1 MINKKEAYMYYGY
14 YPYGRWPSPW
24 GPPMGMSYPMEGPW
38 SYPYGG
44 MPQMPYYPSPGWYGA
59 PGMSPYGQPD
69 YPPPGGFSVPGMSPF
84 GPPMAP
90 EQEIN
95 FLRDQAQMLK
105 QQMDQIDA
113 RIKELEKEA
122 K

>member
-1 MINKKEAYMYYGY
+1 MTGGFN
-14 YPYGRWPSPW
+14 
-24 GPPMGMSYPMEGPW
+24 
-38 SYPYGG
+38 YPYGG
-44 MPQMPYYPSPGWYGA
+44 MPQMPYYAPPGYGA

-69 YPPPGGFSVPGMSPF
+69 YPPPGGFGAPGMSPY

-113 RIKELEKEA
+113 RIKELEKTA

>member
-1 MINKKEAYMYYGY
+1 MYYGY
-14 YPYGRWPSPW
+14 YPYRGWPSPW
-24 GPPMGMSYPMEGPW
+24 GPPMGMD
-38 SYPYGG
+38 PYGG
-44 MPQMPYYPSPGWYGA
+44 MPQMPYYPPPGGYGAPGMSSPPYGQPNYPPPGGYGA
-59 PGMSPYGQPD
+59 PGMSP
-69 YPPPGGFSVPGMSPF
+69 FA
-84 GPPMAP
+84 PPMAP

-113 RIKELEKEA
+113 RIKELEKTA